1 MELLTTNEAA
11 KILHVTPIRVRQMIR
26 EGKIEAKLVGRDYVI
41 EESSLRS
48 VKTYGKAGR
57 PAKETDAKKP
67 FKTIFDLEAEL
78 PETLAGSFDSGL
90 GDLSTNKKYME
101 GFGTKEG
108 ESKNGNEKTF
118 KTAFDIAPG
127 LMNRLLDKQRDL
139 PSDLSTNKKRL
150 KDLGKKAAEKKALPK
165 GNDKPNNA

>member
-26 EGKIEAKLVGRDYVI
+26 EGKIAAKQVGRDYVI
-41 EESSLRS
+41 EESSLET

-57 PAKETDAKKP
+57 PAKEKSDKNDDKKP
-67 FKTIFDLEAEL
+67 FKTIFDVAPEL
-78 PETLAGSFDSGL
+78 VGCLDSGL

-108 ESKNGNEKTF
+108 E
-118 KTAFDIAPG
+118 
-127 LMNRLLDKQRDL
+127 
-139 PSDLSTNKKRL
+139 
-150 KDLGKKAAEKKALPK
+150 KKALLK
-165 GNDKPNNA
+165 RNENNR